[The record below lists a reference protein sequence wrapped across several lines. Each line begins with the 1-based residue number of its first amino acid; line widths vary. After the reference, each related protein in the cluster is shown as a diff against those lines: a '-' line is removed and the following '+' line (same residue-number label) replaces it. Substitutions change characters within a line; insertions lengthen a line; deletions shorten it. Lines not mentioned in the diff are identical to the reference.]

1 MIVPRALWNLPIKPL
16 RAAAEGYHEFGRYM
30 SDLVEREK
38 GLGNGK
44 DRHNL
49 LSNLVR
55 HSSEQGNE
63 RVLTDEEIIGNT
75 FIFLIAGHE
84 STYAL
89 SQTC

>member
-30 SDLVEREK
+30 SDLIDREK
-38 GLGNGK
+38 GLKNER

-55 HSSEQGNE
+55 HSTEQGKDNE
-63 RVLTDEEIIGNT
+63 RILTDEEILGNT

-84 STYAL
+84 STYTL
-89 SQTC
+89 P

>member
-30 SDLVEREK
+30 SDLIEREK
-38 GLGNGK
+38 DLKNEN

-55 HSSEQGNE
+55 RSTEQGKENE

-84 STYAL
+84 STYTL
-89 SQTC
+89 P